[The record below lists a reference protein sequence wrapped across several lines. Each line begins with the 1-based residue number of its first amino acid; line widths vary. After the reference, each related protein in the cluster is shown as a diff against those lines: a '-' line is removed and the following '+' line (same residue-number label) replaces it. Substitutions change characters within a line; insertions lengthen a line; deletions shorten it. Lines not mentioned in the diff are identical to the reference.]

1 MSKEQMQL
9 GKEALEKQLAY
20 KDKASKTQF
29 NKLKNTA
36 YVTFYIGLMGLV
48 CLGTIGDKETDKTK
62 NIVKSISFGFYMF
75 WLLVYVL
82 VLPAKPS
89 GFNKDHPDYAEYKER
104 LEKLLQ
110 DENLRADI
118 ERELAKTAPMMQD
131 MMRKISEEYPET
143 GKKMLENNLSEQ
155 DSKLILEFMRAY
167 MKTHQKD
174 ARQFVNVMSA
184 AQMPQD
190 LIDRFIAEYV
200 SDTISFNM
208 AQGLMDKQKD

>member
-9 GKEALEKQLAY
+9 GKEALEKLVAD

-29 NKLKNTA
+29 NKFKNTA
-36 YVTFYIGLMGLV
+36 WVMLYIGFIGV
-48 CLGTIGDKETDKTK
+48 AFLGTIGDKETDKTK
-62 NIVKSISFGFYMF
+62 TIVKSISVGFF
-75 WLLVYVL
+75 IFSILVNVAIVL
-82 VLPAKPS
+82 VMPN
-89 GFNKDHPDYAEYKER
+89 GFNKYHPDYAEYKER

-110 DENLRADI
+110 DEKLRADI

-131 MMRKISEEYPET
+131 MMRNISEEYPEI

-167 MKTHQKD
+167 MKAHPKD
-174 ARQFVNVMSA
+174 ARQFVNLMSA
-184 AQMPQD
+184 TQMPQD